1 MHAYVDDE
9 GSERLKKNEI
19 VSKETAWWFS
29 ELFSAYYPFMMRK
42 AMLYAKNS
50 QDAEDIVSESCIGII
65 KQHEKLCQLS
75 EPEILQYISVCIR
88 HTACKYMKYWA
99 QLKIA
104 VSAEE
109 HQDVDMKLPEDILIR
124 MEHLDCVTAAIDKLP
139 EHEQFALRLK
149 VLEGLSDQEIADQ
162 LNLAVSSV
170 RKYVQR
176 ARLHLCEI
184 IDRGMNE

>member
-1 MHAYVDDE
+1 MHAYVNSK
-9 GSERLKKNEI
+9 GSECLKKNKTI
-19 VSKETAWWFS
+19 SKETARWFS
-29 ELFSAYYPFMMRK
+29 ELFSAQYPFMMRK
-42 AMLYAKNS
+42 ALLYAKNK

-65 KQHEKLCQLS
+65 RQYEKLSKLS
-75 EPEILQYISVCIR
+75 EQETLQYISVCIR
-88 HTACKYMKYWA
+88 HTACRYIKYWS

-109 HQDVDMKLPEDILIR
+109 HQDIDMKLPEDVLIR
-124 MEHLDCVTAAIDKLP
+124 MEHFDCIAAAIDKLS

-149 VLEGLSDQEIADQ
+149 VLEGMSDQEIADQ

-184 IDRGMNE
+184 VERGDE